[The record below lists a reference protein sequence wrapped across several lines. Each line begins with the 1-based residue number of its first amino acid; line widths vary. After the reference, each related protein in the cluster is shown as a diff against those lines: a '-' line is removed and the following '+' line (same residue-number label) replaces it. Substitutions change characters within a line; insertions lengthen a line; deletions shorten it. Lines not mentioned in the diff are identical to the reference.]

1 MKRVSFVMFA
11 VLAVTAGP
19 LAVQASTLL
28 APVTPPI
35 TAGRAFGNTSAPPR
49 WIPKQPGH
57 YSLDDWRR
65 VIDST
70 WGPGLPVDEKLAIF
84 DTFWNTIDSK
94 FACFNNL
101 SVNWDSLRTVY
112 RAEIEDTVSRGRF
125 AAIMKQL
132 ALALRESHTNI
143 SDDSVINRTALLP
156 GVPLWIV
163 GAWWDGGHFGA
174 ALTPLPDSSL
184 LVYRVVDGHPLGL
197 ERGDVVLGYD
207 RRPWTAILR
216 ELEAAQLPICR
227 HWWWGSSSSSL
238 THSMLM
244 AAGMNWHLFDT
255 IDIVKYATG
264 DTVHLPTSLLVGQNM
279 DLLTTEQM
287 DIPGVPMPD
296 TSTLQAVSYGV
307 VSGTRIGYI
316 YVWRWWDYAQSE
328 FLEAVS
334 ALSGDT
340 TLKGMVIDFRYNEG
354 GNMFMSN
361 QGLELLF
368 RDSVETVVVWE
379 RSDPGDHFAMRV
391 AWPASYYVIP
401 GNGVGYDKPI
411 AVLVG
416 PGAVSSGDQVAF
428 RMTFHDRARTFGKST
443 STAFNAPTSLS
454 LPPEWYADY
463 AEGEASLASDT
474 TYFLTHR
481 EFPVDVEVW
490 HTRDD
495 VARGEDAVVK
505 AAIAW
510 IDNAGAVAEERQPDV
525 AAARRAATIIH
536 RVLMMGDQRN
546 QTGDRTEL
554 LDISGRKVMDLVQG
568 ANDVGRLVPGVYFV
582 REQPAS
588 SIQHSGTSVRK
599 VVVTR

>member
-1 MKRVSFVMFA
+1 MKSNGLLILTA
-11 VLAVTAGP
+11 LAVVGGLT
-19 LAVQASTLL
+19 L
-28 APVTPPI
+28 APAGNLMPPVAPPI
-35 TAGRAFGNTSAPPR
+35 ASGRAPGNTCAPPH

-70 WGPGLPVDEKLAIF
+70 WGPGLPVDRKLAIF
-84 DTFWNTIDSK
+84 DTFWNTIDQE

-112 RAEIEDTVSRGRF
+112 RTEIEDTVSRGRF
-125 AAIMKQL
+125 ASIMKQL

-163 GAWWDGGHFGA
+163 GAWWDVGHFGA
-174 ALTPLPDSSL
+174 GLTPLPDSSL
-184 LVYRVVDGHPLGL
+184 LVYRVVDSHPVGL

-207 RRPWTAILR
+207 RRPWAAILR
-216 ELEAAQLPICR
+216 ELQEAQLPISR
-227 HWWWGSSSSSL
+227 HGWWGSSSSSM

-255 IDIVKYATG
+255 IDIAKYSTG

-279 DLLTTEQM
+279 DLVATEQL
-287 DIPGVPMPD
+287 DVPGVPMPD
-296 TSTLQAVSYGV
+296 PSTVQAVSYGV
-307 VSGTRIGYI
+307 VSGTRVGYI

-328 FLEAVS
+328 FLEAVD
-334 ALSGDT
+334 ALVSDT
-340 TLKGMVIDFRYNEG
+340 TLKGMIIDFRYNEG

-361 QGLELLF
+361 PGLELLF
-368 RDSVETVVVWE
+368 RDSVETVIISE
-379 RSDPGDHFAMRV
+379 RSDPHDHFAMRV
-391 AWPASYYVIP
+391 AWPASSYVIP
-401 GNGVGYDKPI
+401 GNGMGYDKPI

-428 RMTFHDRARTFGKST
+428 RMTFHDRARTFGRST

-454 LPPEWYADY
+454 LPTEWYADY
-463 AEGEASLASDT
+463 AAYEASLAADT

-481 EFPVDVEVW
+481 EFPVDCPVW
-490 HTRDD
+490 HTRDA
-495 VARGEDAVVK
+495 VARGEDTVVT
-505 AAIAW
+505 AAMAW
-510 IDNAGAVAEERQPDV
+510 IDSGGAIAEVPQPTTHT
-525 AAARRAATIIH
+525 AQLAATIV
-536 RVLMMGDQRN
+536 RGVLVLGAVGSRQNTAYRD
-546 QTGDRTEL
+546 EL
-554 LDISGRKVMDLVQG
+554 LDISGRAVMTLRPG
-568 ANDVGRLVPGVYFV
+568 ANDVRALAPGVYFV
-582 REQPAS
+582 RQAPGVELDAS
-588 SIQHSGTSVRK
+588 CVTK